1 LTEFSLPILGQRQFG
16 LWEPTCSTE
25 CVLWTECGGSDSAP
39 CGCIRTKNR
48 FHCHRC
54 PYICRERGLKAS
66 DPEERFEA
74 YLQPGLTLEL
84 LQLTQPVGFTL
95 PPFVPTKTDQLR
107 QQLPLDLNWAAVD
120 AKALFTR
127 HRHEPVQLRPFV
139 SSPTATRRALNLSA
153 STELLTVL
161 NGRDGLLE
169 GFWMMQLEPF
179 FERLRAA
186 GIRAVTGPTFSIT
199 SEQRTP
205 ASHNVLMLLR
215 HHYIVEAIHQAG
227 FIAIPNLYWRTAWDR
242 ARWIEWLQQN
252 PGVIV
257 ISRDFTRTKG
267 RQPFRPEFEGLLEI
281 VRGAGRRLHVVVLGV
296 GIKKAPGVFRQIAD
310 LGSSVTIVSAEP
322 VMQAI
327 KRGLGWHREQG
338 SLPQLITSQ
347 RLTRFELAEANLRVM
362 SDYIDELADEEGR

>member
-1 LTEFSLPILGQRQFG
+1 MTGLSLPIMGQRQFG

-25 CVLWTECGGSDSAP
+25 CVLWSECGGSDSAP
-39 CGCIRTKNR
+39 CGCFRTNER
-48 FHCHRC
+48 FQCDRC
-54 PYICRERGLKAS
+54 QYICRERGLKAS
-66 DPEERFEA
+66 DPDERFEA

-84 LQLTQPVGFTL
+84 LRLSQPSGFTL
-95 PPFVPTKTDQLR
+95 PPFIPTKTDHLR
-107 QQLPLDLNWAAVD
+107 QPVPLDLNWAALD

-127 HRHEPVQLRPFV
+127 HRHEPVQVRPFV
-139 SSPTATRRALNLSA
+139 SSPAATRQALNVS
-153 STELLTVL
+153 SRTELLTVL

-169 GFWMMQLEPF
+169 GFWMMPLDPF

-186 GIRAVTGPTFSIT
+186 GVQAMTGPTFSIT
-199 SEQRTP
+199 SEERTP
-205 ASHNVLMLLR
+205 ASHNILMLLR

-252 PGVIV
+252 PAVSA

-267 RQPFRPEFEGLLEI
+267 RRPFQPEFDGLLEI
-281 VRGAGRRLHVVVLGV
+281 VRGAGRRLHVIVLGI
-296 GIKKAPGVFRQIAD
+296 GIKKAPGVFRQLAD

-327 KRGLGWHREQG
+327 KRGRGWRREKG
-338 SLPQLITSQ
+338 SFPQLITNGRQ
-347 RLTRFELAEANLRVM
+347 TRFALAEANLRVM
-362 SDYIDELADEEGR
+362 NDYIGELADEEGW